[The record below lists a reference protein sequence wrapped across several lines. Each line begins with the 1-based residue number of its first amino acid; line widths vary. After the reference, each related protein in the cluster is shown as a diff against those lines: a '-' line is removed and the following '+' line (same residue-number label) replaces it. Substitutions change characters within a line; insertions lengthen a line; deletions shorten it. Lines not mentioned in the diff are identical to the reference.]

1 MSFRSGTIQSVSALS
16 SPPVIPALTPAKL
29 EKALQAAFRDPS
41 SPFHIPPGT
50 QGPSSPDPPSDTED
64 VDPLKAAAQKL
75 TEAGFDPASFWEQRI
90 VWGDQD
96 AFHRMKWV
104 LSIGHELGGQ
114 TKAEAMI
121 KGQGVSLILKSIEVR
136 FRRPVTFPDTVRP
149 CIDVHHGST
158 HSFDPLQLLIGYR
171 PKDPSSD
178 SNIDSDPA
186 VLNVTASAYSVSQ
199 QTIVAT
205 SSEVLVWYNYD
216 RLKKC
221 VPSEETLS
229 VVLNRM
235 RSSS

>member
-1 MSFRSGTIQSVSALS
+1 MQLLWCRQRTIMPAFN
-16 SPPVIPALTPAKL
+16 VIQKRHNTIG
-29 EKALQAAFRDPS
+29 ALQAAFRDPS

-96 AFHRMKWV
+96 AFQHVNNVRYMRFFESSRMKWV

-136 FRRPVTFPDTVRP
+136 FRRPVTFPDT
-149 CIDVHHGST
+149 
-158 HSFDPLQLLIGYR
+158 LLIGYR